1 MHVMLPLGF
10 PIVVSEARLF
20 VRKIGFKLHVMRLY
34 HVELFYA
41 FLLCYHSEG
50 SKGRPTMARP
60 LQGRPTA
67 AKAPSLQGQPP
78 VGAVAYSVAPTR
90 NGSRLWAQFLWVSL
104 TD

>member
-1 MHVMLPLGF
+1 MLSQQRQQGKEQPTTTRPL
-10 PIVVSEARLF
+10 V
-20 VRKIGFKLHVMRLY
+20 
-34 HVELFYA
+34 
-41 FLLCYHSEG
+41 
-50 SKGRPTMARP
+50 GRPTMARP

-78 VGAVAYSVAPTR
+78 AGAVAYSVAPTR